1 MIELLSGED
10 VRNRNRAA
18 NMARSSFYVCPV
30 CGNVIRTAGEAVTLP
45 AVQDFGFLT
54 ALTDGLKL
62 EWDDGEIRMKK
73 GESFFLPCK
82 GPALYLSGNGDAALS
97 MPRG

>member
-1 MIELLSGED
+1 M
-10 VRNRNRAA
+10 
-18 NMARSSFYVCPV
+18 
-30 CGNVIRTAGEAVTLP
+30 TLP

-97 MPRG
+97 MPRGNKKENM